1 MNPFFV
7 IILAILIGN
16 YLLNLTVELLN
27 LGAFKLQ
34 LPEEFKDAYDE
45 QKYAQSQKYLRENTH
60 FSLIHDTVMT
70 AIILFFIL
78 SGGFNLIDEITR
90 GFGFGNIA
98 TGLVFVGILY
108 FGFQFINIP
117 FAIYHTFVIEQKYGF
132 NRTKPKTFILD
143 LLKGWLLAVILG
155 GAVFTAIVW
164 FFIKTGSFAW
174 IYCWIAV
181 TLFEIFLIVIAPVLI
196 LPMFN
201 KFIPLEQGDLRKVIQ
216 NYADSQNFRMKEIF
230 KMDGSRRSSKSNAF
244 FIGFGRFKR
253 IALFDTLIQRHT
265 TDELVSVLAHEIGHY
280 KKKHILKRVI
290 ISIFTNGLMFFIL
303 SLFINNPQ
311 LFQAFKMQNVS
322 VYASLVFFG
331 ILYTPIS
338 MVLSIAGNIL
348 SRKHEYEADKFAVL
362 TYKKPES
369 FIEAL
374 KKLTVN
380 NLSNLT
386 PHPLK
391 VFLQYSHP
399 PVLNRIEAIR
409 KAEL

>member
-1 MNPFFV
+1 MSPFLA
-7 IILAILIGN
+7 IILVILIGN
-16 YLLNLTVELLN
+16 YLLNSIVELLN
-27 LGAFKLQ
+27 LRAFKLQ
-34 LPEEFKDAYDE
+34 LPEEFKDVYDA
-45 QKYAQSQKYLRENTH
+45 QKYAKSQSYLRENTH

-70 AIILFFIL
+70 AIILFFVL
-78 SGGFNLIDEITR
+78 SGGFNLIDEIAR
-90 GFGFGNIA
+90 GLGFGNIA
-98 TGLVFVGILY
+98 TGLIFVGILY
-108 FGFQFINIP
+108 LGFQLINIP

-143 LLKGWLLAVILG
+143 LLKSWLLAVILG
-155 GAVFTAIVW
+155 GAVFTVIVW
-164 FFIKTGSFAW
+164 FFIKTGPFAW

-196 LPMFN
+196 LPLFN
-201 KFIPLEQGDLRKVIQ
+201 KFIPLEQGDLRQAIQ

-303 SLFINNPQ
+303 SLFMNNPQ
-311 LFQAFKMQNVS
+311 LFAAFKMQNVS

-338 MVLSIAGNIL
+338 MILSIAGNIL
-348 SRKHEYEADKFAVL
+348 SRKHEYEADRFAVL
-362 TYKKPES
+362 TYKRPES
-369 FIEAL
+369 FIQAL
-374 KKLTVN
+374 KKLAVN

-399 PVLNRIEAIR
+399 PVLKRIEAI
-409 KAEL
+409 KV

>member
-1 MNPFFV
+1 MSLFLV
-7 IILAILIGN
+7 IILIIVIGN
-16 YLLNLTVELLN
+16 YLLNSIVELLN
-27 LGAFKLQ
+27 LRALKLE

-45 QKYAQSQKYLRENTH
+45 QKYAKSQRYLRENTY
-60 FSLIHDTVMT
+60 FSLIHDTVFT
-70 AIILFFIL
+70 AILLFLIL
-78 SGGFNLIDEITR
+78 SGGFNFIDKITR
-90 GFGFGNIA
+90 GFGLGSIG
-98 TGLVFVGILY
+98 TGLIFIGILY
-108 FGFQFINIP
+108 FGFQLINIP
-117 FAIYHTFVIEQKYGF
+117 FSIYHTFVIEQKYGF
-132 NRTKPKTFILD
+132 NLTKPKTFTLD
-143 LLKGWLLAVILG
+143 LVKSWLLAIILG
-155 GAVFTAIVW
+155 GAVFTGIVW
-164 FFIKTGSFAW
+164 FFSKTGVFAW

-181 TLFEIFLIVIAPVLI
+181 TLFEVFLIIVAPVLI
-196 LPMFN
+196 LPLFN
-201 KFIPLEQGDLRKVIQ
+201 KFVPLEQGQLREAIQ
-216 NYADSQNFRMKEIF
+216 NYADSQNFKMKEIF

-265 TDELVSVLAHEIGHY
+265 VDELVSVLAHEIGHY
-280 KKKHILKRVI
+280 KKKHILKRII

-311 LFQAFKMQNVS
+311 LFEAFKMQEIS

-338 MVLSIAGNIL
+338 MILSIIGNVL
-348 SRKHEYEADKFAVL
+348 SRKHEYEADRYAVS

-369 FIEAL
+369 FIDAL

-386 PHPLK
+386 PHPWK

-399 PVLNRIEAIR
+399 PVLKRIEAI
-409 KAEL
+409 KKIDL